1 MRIRPHTVEIVVLAG
16 LTGALAYA
24 VIQRAGID
32 PQDWNLC
39 LLFIGVTVGI
49 YGALASVGDIPKLD
63 RLSSSCVLTV
73 LGLAA
78 FQLIP
83 LPIGIVRVL
92 SPMRFELG
100 ESASRLMIGY
110 HTQTLTLT
118 AMPYETAEYLLTL
131 SGYSLVVL
139 FIRHLTLKLRD
150 AAWLVIWPLLAVS
163 GLEAALGCYQAYAYP
178 GAGGARG
185 TYQNRD
191 HFAGLLEMAVPL
203 ALSCAI
209 ASFQSHYRLRDSS
222 SRPPIKGCVA
232 ISIFA
237 LLLAGVIQSLCRVA
251 FVTSL
256 AAIFVVLATVFA
268 TRNWHDGP
276 LANIREWPRWMPV
289 TAVAA
294 VVVLCFMYLQTNAL
308 AARFADL
315 PGKGS
320 ISADTRA
327 QIWRDTTRLVRDY
340 PIFGCGLG
348 SYGSCF
354 LRYKIVAPEGT
365 VDYAHNDYLQVLAE
379 FGVFGFAV
387 GLFFIIRILRRT
399 VQAALYADS
408 ADKRLLA
415 IGCLGAATAILLHS
429 FVDFNMYVPA
439 NGFEFAWILG
449 VAAISSSGSLN
460 HSEPLVESSPLAF
473 GTA

>member
-1 MRIRPHTVEIVVLAG
+1 MRLPTRAVEILVLAS
-16 LTGALAYA
+16 LTGTFAYA
-24 VIQRAGID
+24 VIQKAGVD

-39 LLFIGVTVGI
+39 LLLIGVTVGL
-49 YGALASVGDIPKLD
+49 YGALASRGDIPRLD
-63 RLSSSCVLTV
+63 RLSVSCILVL
-73 LGLAA
+73 LGLVA

-83 LPIGIVRVL
+83 LPVGIVRVL

-100 ESASRLMIGY
+100 ESASRLIGY
-110 HTQTLTLT
+110 RTQTLTLT
-118 AMPYETAEYLLTL
+118 ATPYETAEYLLTL
-131 SGYSLVVL
+131 SGYALLVL
-139 FIRHLTLKLRD
+139 FIRNLTLRLRG
-150 AAWLVIWPLLAVS
+150 AAWLAIWPLLAVS
-163 GLEAALGCYQAYAYP
+163 GLEAALGCYQAFAYP
-178 GAGGARG
+178 DAGGARG

-203 ALSCAI
+203 ALTCAI

-222 SRPPIKGCVA
+222 SRPPIKGCIA

-276 LANIREWPRWMPV
+276 LANIGQWPRWLPV

-320 ISADTRA
+320 ISADTRT

-387 GLFFIIRILRRT
+387 GLFFIVRILRRT
-399 VQAALYADS
+399 VQAALHADS
-408 ADKRLLA
+408 ADNRLIA
-415 IGCLGAATAILLHS
+415 IGCLGAASAILLHS

-439 NGFEFAWILG
+439 NGLEFAWILG
-449 VAAISSSGSLN
+449 VAAVSSSGSLN
-460 HSEPLVESSPLAF
+460 QSEPLVASARLALD
-473 GTA
+473 TA

>member
-1 MRIRPHTVEIVVLAG
+1 LPSRPHAVEIAVLAG
-16 LTGALAYA
+16 LTGAFTYT
-24 VIQRAGID
+24 VIQRAGVD

-39 LLFIGVTVGI
+39 LLLVGVTVGI
-49 YGALASVGDIPKLD
+49 YGALASSGDIPRLD
-63 RLSSSCVLTV
+63 RISAGCIVAV

-100 ESASRLMIGY
+100 ESTSRLMGY
-110 HTQTLTLT
+110 PTQTLTLT
-118 AMPYETAEYLLTL
+118 ATPYETSEYLLTL
-131 SGYSLVVL
+131 SGYALVVL
-139 FIRHLTLKLRD
+139 FVRHFTMRLRN
-150 AAWLVIWPLLAVS
+150 AVWLAIWPLLAVS
-163 GLEAALGCYQAYAYP
+163 GLEAALGCYQAYAY
-178 GAGGARG
+178 ADASGARG

-203 ALSCAI
+203 ALTCAI

-222 SRPPIKGCVA
+222 SRPPIKGCLA
-232 ISIFA
+232 ILIFA

-251 FVTSL
+251 FITSL
-256 AAIFVVLATVFA
+256 AAMFVVLATVFA
-268 TRNWHDGP
+268 TRNWHEGP
-276 LANIREWPRWMPV
+276 LANIRQWPRWVPV

-320 ISADTRA
+320 ISADTRT

-379 FGVFGFAV
+379 FGVFGFGV

-399 VQAALYADS
+399 VEAALYADS
-408 ADKRLLA
+408 ADNRLIA

-449 VAAISSSGSLN
+449 VAAVSSFRPHYS
-460 HSEPLVESSPLAF
+460 
-473 GTA
+473 